1 MFRRELAQISLFN
14 DLEQADLDLLA
25 PLFDPICM
33 NVGQVVFEQGRSADY
48 LFVLLEGEV
57 VVNFK
62 PYDGPPLTVAHIHPG
77 GVFGW
82 SAILGRQV
90 YTSIAVAAADSTA
103 IRIRGDE
110 LRCLCERKPQTGVA
124 VLERLAG
131 AIAARLNSTH
141 AQIFTMLSESMDLSL
156 KATSQ
161 RRSCH
166 E

>member
-1 MFRRELAQISLFN
+1 MFKSELAQISLFN
-14 DLEQADLDLLA
+14 DLNQADLDLLA
-25 PLFDPICM
+25 PLFDPICLKQGD
-33 NVGQVVFEQGRSADY
+33 VIFEQGRSADF

-62 PYDGPPLTVAHIHPG
+62 PYDGPSLTLAHIHPG

-90 YTSIAVAAADSTA
+90 YTSIAVTAVNSSA
-103 IRIRGDE
+103 IRIRGEE
-110 LRCLCERKPQTGVA
+110 LRGLCVRKPETGLA

-131 AIAARLNSTH
+131 AIAERLNSTH
-141 AQIFTMLSESMDLSL
+141 AQIFTMLTESMDLHQVN
-156 KATSQ
+156 TQ
-161 RRSCH
+161 RRRYY

>member
-1 MFRRELAQISLFN
+1 MFRREFAQISLFN
-14 DLEQADLDLLA
+14 DLDRADLDLLA
-25 PLFDPICM
+25 PLFDPICV
-33 NVGQVVFEQGRSADY
+33 NEGQVIFEQGRSADF

-62 PYDGPPLTVAHIHPG
+62 PYDGPALTVAHIHPG

-90 YTSIAVAAADSTA
+90 YTSIAVAAVNSST

-110 LRCLCERKPQTGVA
+110 LRSLCERKPQTGVA

-131 AIAARLNSTH
+131 AIAERLNSTH
-141 AQIFTMLSESMDLSL
+141 AQIFTMLTESMDL
-156 KATSQ
+156 KVNAH
-161 RRSCH
+161 RRTP
-166 E
+166 